1 MKRDPL
7 SDMLLLYGDS
17 RTGGGSLQYKREG
30 DFDLSQD
37 EEGEEARPVKEIDHD
52 LARQLILDQSH
63 RLLPADE
70 ANALADHLLVCD
82 KCFRFAQ
89 DIAHQER
96 QSGKH
101 QAIQGTTLWRE

>member
-7 SDMLLLYGDS
+7 SDMLLLYEGSPSDNTFRHS
-17 RTGGGSLQYKREG
+17 RQEE
-30 DFDLSQD
+30 DADLLPD
-37 EEGEEARPVKEIDHD
+37 EEVEAPAAEIDHA
-52 LARQLILDQSH
+52 LARQLILDQSQ
-63 RLLPADE
+63 RLLPPDE

-89 DIAHQER
+89 DVAHQER

-101 QAIQGTTLWRE
+101 QAVQGTGRRD

>member
-7 SDMLLLYGDS
+7 SDMLLLFES
-17 RTGGGSLQYKREG
+17 PSSSGGKPRDEQER
-30 DFDLSQD
+30 DFDLLRD
-37 EEGEEARPVKEIDHD
+37 EEDGEAQLAREISHER
-52 LARQLILDQSH
+52 ARQLILDQSQ
-63 RLLPADE
+63 RLLPPDE
-70 ANALADHLLVCD
+70 ANALADHLLTCD

-101 QAIQGTTLWRE
+101 QAIQGTSRRE

>member
-7 SDMLLLYGDS
+7 SDMLLLYEGPPAS
-17 RTGGGSLQYKREG
+17 GGSLRDKQEG
-30 DFDLSQD
+30 DFDLLHD
-37 EEGEEARPVKEIDHD
+37 EESGATQPAQEIDHER
-52 LARQLILDQSH
+52 ARQLILDQSH
-63 RLLPADE
+63 RLLPPDE
-70 ANALADHLLVCD
+70 ANALADHLLTCD

-101 QAIQGTTLWRE
+101 QAIQGTSRRE